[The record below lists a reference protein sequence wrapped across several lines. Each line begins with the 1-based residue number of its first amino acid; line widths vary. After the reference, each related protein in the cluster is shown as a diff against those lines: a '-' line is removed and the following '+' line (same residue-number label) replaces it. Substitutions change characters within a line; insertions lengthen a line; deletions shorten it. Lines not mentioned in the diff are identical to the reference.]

1 MKAVLIVILILV
13 ILALLYFFFFK
24 KKKTGAHEIQ
34 PEAPQAEEIVERAM
48 PVAEEAEVSEAPA
61 EEILPVVEEE
71 VPAAE
76 EAVEAAVEEVCA
88 AAEEEA
94 PAEEIISLAEE
105 EAAAAEE
112 SVEAVIEEVRA
123 FAEEEAVKYLSPVCL
138 GDAAV
143 DTEGKYKR
151 IIAINL
157 EAPNSGNNK
166 ICEFAMVYDDE
177 GTKYSAVNLLDPEA
191 DFDRDSSRAIFEN
204 AGKCPTFPELWKEL
218 YELFDGSLVIAHN
231 TAFDVSV
238 LKKTIAAYGLDFP
251 KFDVACTYR
260 LSRKYHPELDNFR
273 LGTVCKFYDIP
284 LVAEEAVSHGNACY
298 EIFRKLIAEGVP
310 VYEEAKEFTL

>member
-1 MKAVLIVILILV
+1 MKALLIVILILI

-34 PEAPQAEEIVERAM
+34 PEAAQTEEIIERSI
-48 PVAEEAEVSEAPA
+48 PAEAEAEVSEAPV
-61 EEILPVVEEE
+61 EDVLTLVEEE
-71 VPAAE
+71 PAEAAEAAE
-76 EAVEAAVEEVCA
+76 EAE
-88 AAEEEA
+88 
-94 PAEEIISLAEE
+94 P
-105 EAAAAEE
+105 
-112 SVEAVIEEVRA
+112 
-123 FAEEEAVKYLSPVCL
+123 VKYLSPVCL
-138 GDAAV
+138 NEQGIGTD
-143 DTEGKYKR
+143 GKYKR

-166 ICEFAMVYDDE
+166 ICEFAMVYDED
-177 GTKYSAVNLLDPEA
+177 GTKFSAVNLLDPEA
-191 DFDRDSSRAIFEN
+191 DFDRDSSCAIFEN

-273 LGTVCKFYDIP
+273 LGTVCKFFDIP
-284 LVAEEAVSHGNACY
+284 LVPEDAVSHGNACY

-310 VYEEAKEFTL
+310 VYEEAKEFSL

>member
-1 MKAVLIVILILV
+1 MKALLTVILILV

-34 PEAPQAEEIVERAM
+34 PEAAQAEEIVERAM
-48 PVAEEAEVSEAPA
+48 PVAEEAELSETPA

-71 VPAAE
+71 AS
-76 EAVEAAVEEVCA
+76 
-88 AAEEEA
+88 
-94 PAEEIISLAEE
+94 EEI
-105 EAAAAEE
+105 AAAAEE
-112 SVEAVIEEVRA
+112 VAAEEITEAEETVEAVIEEVRA
-123 FAEEEAVKYLSPVCL
+123 LAEEEPVKYLSPVCL
-138 GDAAV
+138 GDPAV
-143 DTEGKYKR
+143 DTEGKYSR

-166 ICEFAMVYDDE
+166 ICEFAMVYDE
-177 GTKYSAVNLLDPEA
+177 QGTKYSAVNLLDPEA

-273 LGTVCKFYDIP
+273 LGTVCKFYGIP

>member
-1 MKAVLIVILILV
+1 MKALLIVILILI
-13 ILALLYFFFFK
+13 ILALLYFFVFK
-24 KKKTGAHEIQ
+24 KKKTGAHEIH
-34 PEAPQAEEIVERAM
+34 PEAAQAEEIVERAM
-48 PVAEEAEVSEAPA
+48 PVGEEAEVSEAPVEEVLTLA
-61 EEILPVVEEE
+61 EEEPAEA
-71 VPAAE
+71 PAAE
-76 EAVEAAVEEVCA
+76 EAVEAVVEEVRA
-88 AAEEEA
+88 
-94 PAEEIISLAEE
+94 LAEE
-105 EAAAAEE
+105 EP
-112 SVEAVIEEVRA
+112 
-123 FAEEEAVKYLSPVCL
+123 VKYLSPVFL
-138 GDAAV
+138 GEPAV

-166 ICEFAMVYDDE
+166 ICEFAMVYDDQ
-177 GTKYSAVNLLDPEA
+177 GTKFSAVNLLDPEA

-273 LGTVCKFYDIP
+273 LGTVCKFYGIP

-298 EIFRKLIAEGVP
+298 EIFRKLIGEGVP
-310 VYEEAKEFTL
+310 VFEEAKEFTL